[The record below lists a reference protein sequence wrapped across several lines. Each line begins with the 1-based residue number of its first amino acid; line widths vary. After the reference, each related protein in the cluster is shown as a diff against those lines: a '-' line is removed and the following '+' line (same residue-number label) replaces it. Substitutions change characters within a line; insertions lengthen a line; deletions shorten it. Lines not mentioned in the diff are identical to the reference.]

1 MNAPAHIAPENTD
14 PAVIDAD
21 RAVRAAQDLV
31 DQLDDRRNALIRE
44 VQEAKQRLGAAAIAD
59 DEKAYRAVVEE
70 MSRLEFQVAKNNH
83 ARPAAAA
90 ALVEAQKHLH
100 AMSLAGLEKTFR
112 RLTKQRAAVLNSL
125 QAILHQLSQFKEALD
140 AINAKI
146 SLVAWH
152 STAPSPHEI
161 LSTAVLDVLAVLEPN
176 KRQVRGHISGTNLTN
191 PRYVPKSALEAHEIC
206 TERLFENV
214 ARAPQVPVSSPSPAP
229 PIVEPVK
236 ELFAVP
242 ETYLPEPEKTRTAAE
257 ITAALPKKRLSA

>member
-1 MNAPAHIAPENTD
+1 MTPAHIPPEGTD
-14 PAVIDAD
+14 TAVIEAEK
-21 RAVRAAQDLV
+21 AVRLALDLV
-31 DQLDDRRNALIRE
+31 DQLEDKRNTLIRE
-44 VQEAKQRLGAAAIAD
+44 ITEANRNLGAAAVGD
-59 DEKAYRAVVEE
+59 DEKLYRRILDE
-70 MSRLEFQVAKNNH
+70 MTGLEFQLTKNNH

-112 RLTKQRAAVLNSL
+112 RLTKQRAQVLATL
-125 QAILHQLSQFKEALD
+125 PAILTQLTKFKDDLD
-140 AINAKI
+140 GINSKI
-146 SLVAWH
+146 ALVAWH

-161 LSTAVLDVLAVLEPN
+161 LGTAVLDVLAVLEPN

-191 PRYVPKSALEAHEIC
+191 PRYVPKSALEAHEIR

-214 ARAPQVPVSSPSPAP
+214 ARAPEAPVSSPSPAP
-229 PIVEPVK
+229 AIEPVR

-257 ITAALPKKRLSA
+257 IMTTLPKRRLA